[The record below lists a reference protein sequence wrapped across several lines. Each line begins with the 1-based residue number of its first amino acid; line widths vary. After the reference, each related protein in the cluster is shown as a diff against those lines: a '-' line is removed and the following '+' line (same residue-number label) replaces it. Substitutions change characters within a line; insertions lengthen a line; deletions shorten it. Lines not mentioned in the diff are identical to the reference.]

1 MEAADRQYFDSYS
14 GFGIHRDMLADK
26 VWFKVLVSTGYL
38 VKVLENNGM

>member
-26 VWFKVLVSTGYL
+26 VWLKVLISKFFVSG
-38 VKVLENNGM
+38 LESNGM